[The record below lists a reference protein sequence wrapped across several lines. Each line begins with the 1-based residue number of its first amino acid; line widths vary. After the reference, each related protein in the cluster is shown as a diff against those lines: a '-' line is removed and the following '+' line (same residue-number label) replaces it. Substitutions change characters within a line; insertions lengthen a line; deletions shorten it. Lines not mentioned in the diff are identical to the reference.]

1 MKIKKN
7 QPMPFVMPTGTMD
20 EIEKNVLS
28 SLSADLAEPVD
39 IPALAATKKQ
49 HRRTIVR
56 RMFIATSAAA
66 AIVAIAFVLR
76 RPETPQPACTL
87 NDVEEAYS
95 QLSQADQALILSTY
109 SEDVF
114 LTPEDDGTLSDGKK

>member
-7 QPMPFVMPTGTMD
+7 QPMPFAMPTGTMG

-28 SLSADLAEPVD
+28 SLSADLAEPID
-39 IPALAATKKQ
+39 IPALRTAKKQ
-49 HRRTIVR
+49 RRRTVVR

-66 AIVAIAFVLR
+66 AIVALAFFLH

-114 LTPEDDGTLSDGKK
+114 LTPEDDSMLSDGKK